1 MTIKNTWVST
11 PWTAIISLL
20 QFTACWVHQLRPFCL
35 VLKCNILRFSCK
47 MCCLLAGQFYHGI
60 EFEVTEPLPKPEA
73 IMYVKGQM
81 LNVTR

>member
-1 MTIKNTWVST
+1 
-11 PWTAIISLL
+11 
-20 QFTACWVHQLRPFCL
+20 
-35 VLKCNILRFSCK
+35 

-60 EFEVTEPLPKPEA
+60 EFEVTEHLPKPEA